1 MQMSTKTKE
10 VEVTKRDI
18 YKVGLRW
25 LMSNTSAWNW
35 ERMQNVAFA
44 WSMVPVLKKVTDG
57 SKEEMGEALT
67 RHMNF
72 FNTEPTIGAPLVGS
86 VAAMEVSKANGED
99 IPDDVFN
106 AIKSG
111 LMGPM
116 AALGDSLFA
125 STGNALLLS
134 FGMGLALDGNVL
146 GPIIF
151 LVGWT
156 AITLVFSM
164 WGVQFGFREGMKIMD
179 SAIFSSAMIQK
190 VTAFLSIL
198 GLTVVGGLSA
208 QFVSLS
214 TSISWTSGEST
225 TKLQEILDGL
235 MPGLLPF
242 ILVLVVWYLH
252 DKKSVSVMKLL
263 VILIGVGTMGSLL
276 HIF

>member
-1 MQMSTKTKE
+1 MSTKTKE

-67 RHMNF
+67 RHMTF

-156 AITLVFSM
+156 AITLGFSM

-263 VILIGVGTMGSLL
+263 VILISVGAAGSLL

>member
-10 VEVTKRDI
+10 VEVTKREI

-156 AITLVFSM
+156 AITLGFSM

-263 VILIGVGTMGSLL
+263 VILIGVGTVGSLL

>member
-1 MQMSTKTKE
+1 MSEKKIQS
-10 VEVTKRDI
+10 EVTKKDI

-25 LMSNTSAWNW
+25 LISNTSAWNW

-44 WSMVPVLKKVTDG
+44 WSMVPVFKRTCKT
-57 SKEEMGEALT
+57 KEEMGKSLS
-67 RHMNF
+67 RHMSF
-72 FNTEPTIGAPLVGS
+72 FNTEPTIGIPIVGA
-86 VAAMEVSKANGED
+86 VAAMEVQKSKGED
-99 IPDDVFN
+99 IPDDVIN

-134 FGMGLALDGNVL
+134 FGMGLALEGNIL

-151 LVGWT
+151 MLVWT
-156 AITLVFSM
+156 AITICFSM
-164 WGVQFGFREGMKIMD
+164 WGIQFGYREGTRIMD
-179 SAIFSSAMIQK
+179 SEIFSSAMIK
-190 VTAFLSIL
+190 KATAFLSIL

-214 TSISWTSGEST
+214 TKISWTNGEST
-225 TKLQEILDGL
+225 TQLQTIFDGL
-235 MPGLLPF
+235 MPKLLPF
-242 ILVLVVWYLH
+242 AIVMITWYLH
-252 DKKSVSVMKLL
+252 DKKNVSVLKLL
-263 VILIGVGTMGSLL
+263 LLLIVIGTVGSLL

>member
-1 MQMSTKTKE
+1 MSTKTKE

-156 AITLVFSM
+156 AITLGFSM

-263 VILIGVGTMGSLL
+263 VILIGVGTVGSLL

>member
-156 AITLVFSM
+156 AITLGFSM

-214 TSISWTSGEST
+214 PSISWTSGEST

-252 DKKSVSVMKLL
+252 EKKSVSVMKLL
-263 VILIGVGTMGSLL
+263 VILIGVGTVGSLL

>member
-1 MQMSTKTKE
+1 MSEKNIQN
-10 VEVTKRDI
+10 EVTKKDI

-44 WSMVPVLKKVTDG
+44 WSMVPVFKKTCKN
-57 SKEEMGEALT
+57 KEEMGKCLS
-67 RHMNF
+67 RQMSF
-72 FNTEPTIGAPLVGS
+72 FNTEPTIGIPIVGAI
-86 VAAMEVSKANGED
+86 AAMEVQKSKGED
-99 IPDDVFN
+99 IPDDVMN

-134 FGMGLALDGNVL
+134 FGMGLALQGNIL

-151 LVGWT
+151 MVVWT
-156 AITLVFSM
+156 AITIGFSM
-164 WGVQFGFREGMKIMD
+164 WGIQFGYREGTKIMD
-179 SAIFSSAMIQK
+179 SEIFSPAMVRK
-190 VTAFLSIL
+190 ATAFLSIL

-214 TSISWTSGEST
+214 TAISWTNGESIT
-225 TKLQEILDGL
+225 QLQTIFDGL
-235 MPGLLPF
+235 MPKLLPF
-242 ILVLVVWYLH
+242 AIVMITWYLH
-252 DKKSVSVMKLL
+252 DKKGISVLKLL
-263 VILIGVGTMGSLL
+263 LLLIVIGTVGSLL

>member
-1 MQMSTKTKE
+1 MSNVNDKNTITKKD
-10 VEVTKRDI
+10 V

-35 ERMQNVAFA
+35 ERMQNVAVA
-44 WSMVPVLKKVTDG
+44 WSLVPVLKKLTNN
-57 SKEEMGEALT
+57 KEELGKALN
-67 RHMNF
+67 RHMAF
-72 FNTEPTIGAPLVGS
+72 FNTEPTIGTPLIG
-86 VAAMEVSKANGED
+86 AIIAMEVQKSKGED

-134 FGMGLALDGNVL
+134 FGMGLALTGNVL

-151 LVGWT
+151 ILGWS
-156 AITLVFSM
+156 AITLGFSM
-164 WGVQFGFREGMKIMD
+164 WGIQFGFKEGMKIMD
-179 SAIFSSAMIQK
+179 SEIFSPAMIGK
-190 VTAFLSIL
+190 ATAFLSIL

-208 QFVSLS
+208 SFVTLN
-214 TSISWTSGEST
+214 TKISWANGQVVTQ
-225 TKLQEILDGL
+225 LQGILDGL
-235 MPGLLPF
+235 MPKLLSF
-242 ILVLVVWYLH
+242 ILVIVIWYLH
-252 DKKSVSVMKLL
+252 DKKNISVVKLL
-263 VILIGVGTMGSLL
+263 MMLIAFGTVGSLA

>member
-1 MQMSTKTKE
+1 MSTKTKE

>member
-1 MQMSTKTKE
+1 MHDEKKTQS
-10 VEVTKRDI
+10 EVTKKDI

-44 WSMVPVLKKVTDG
+44 WSMVPVFKKICKN
-57 SKEEMGEALT
+57 KEEMGKCLS
-67 RHMNF
+67 RHMSF
-72 FNTEPTIGAPLVGS
+72 FNTEPTIGIPIVGS
-86 VAAMEVSKANGED
+86 VAAMEVQKSKGED
-99 IPDDVFN
+99 IPDDVLN

-134 FGMGLALDGNVL
+134 FGMGLALEGNVL

-151 LVGWT
+151 MIGWS
-156 AITLVFSM
+156 AITIGFSM
-164 WGVQFGFREGMKIMD
+164 WGIQFGFREGTRIMD
-179 SAIFSSAMIQK
+179 SELFSPAMIK
-190 VTAFLSIL
+190 KATAFLTTL

-214 TSISWTSGEST
+214 TKLSWTSGEST
-225 TKLQEILDGL
+225 TKLQTIFDGL
-235 MPGLLPF
+235 MPKLLPF
-242 ILVLVVWYLH
+242 AIVMIIWYLH
-252 DKKSVSVMKLL
+252 DKKNVSVLKLL
-263 VILIGVGTMGSLL
+263 LLLIVIGTVGSLL

>member
-1 MQMSTKTKE
+1 MAEKMNPE
-10 VEVTKRDI
+10 VSKKDI
-18 YKVGLRW
+18 YKVGVRW

-44 WSMVPVLKKVTDG
+44 WSMVPVLKKICK
-57 SKEEMGEALT
+57 SKEEMGHALS
-67 RHMNF
+67 RHMSF
-72 FNTEPTIGAPLVGS
+72 FNTEPTIGSPLVGA
-86 VAAMEVSKANGED
+86 VAAMEVQKANGED

-134 FGMGLALDGNVL
+134 FGMGLALEGNVM

-151 LVGWT
+151 MVLWT
-156 AITLVFSM
+156 AITVGFTL

-179 SAIFSSAMIQK
+179 SEIFSPAMIARA
-190 VTAFLSIL
+190 TAFLSIL

-208 QFVSLS
+208 QFVSLA
-214 TSISWTSGEST
+214 TSISWTNGEST
-225 TKLQEILDGL
+225 TQLQGILDGL

-242 ILVLVVWYLH
+242 IIIMVTWYLH
-252 DKKSVSVMKLL
+252 DKKNMSVIKLL
-263 VILIGVGTMGSLL
+263 LMLIVIGTIGSLL
-276 HIF
+276 HVF

>member
-1 MQMSTKTKE
+1 MSTNSKTDK
-10 VEVTKRDI
+10 VEVTKKDI

-44 WSMVPVLKKVTDG
+44 WSMVPVLKKVTNG

-111 LMGPM
+111 LMGLM

-156 AITLVFSM
+156 AITLGFSM

-214 TSISWTSGEST
+214 TSITWTSGEST

-242 ILVLVVWYLH
+242 VLVLVVWYLH
-252 DKKSVSVMKLL
+252 DKKQVSVMKLL
-263 VILIGVGTMGSLL
+263 VLLIGVGTVGSLL

>member
-1 MQMSTKTKE
+1 MAEKMNPE
-10 VEVTKRDI
+10 VSKKDI
-18 YKVGLRW
+18 YKVGIRW

-44 WSMVPVLKKVTDG
+44 WSMVPVLKKICKN
-57 SKEEMGEALT
+57 KEEMGHALS
-67 RHMNF
+67 RHMSF
-72 FNTEPTIGAPLVGS
+72 FNTEPTIGSPLVGA
-86 VAAMEVSKANGED
+86 VAAMEVQKANGED

-134 FGMGLALDGNVL
+134 FGMGLALEGNVM

-151 LVGWT
+151 MVLWT
-156 AITLVFSM
+156 AITVGFTL

-179 SAIFSSAMIQK
+179 SEIFSPAMIARA
-190 VTAFLSIL
+190 TAFLSIL

-208 QFVSLS
+208 QFVSLA
-214 TSISWTSGEST
+214 TSISWTNGEST
-225 TKLQEILDGL
+225 TQLQGILDGL

-242 ILVLVVWYLH
+242 IIIMVTWYLH
-252 DKKSVSVMKLL
+252 DKKNMSVIKLL
-263 VILIGVGTMGSLL
+263 LMLIVIGTIGSLL
-276 HIF
+276 HVF

>member
-1 MQMSTKTKE
+1 
-10 VEVTKRDI
+10 
-18 YKVGLRW
+18 
-25 LMSNTSAWNW
+25 
-35 ERMQNVAFA
+35 
-44 WSMVPVLKKVTDG
+44 
-57 SKEEMGEALT
+57 
-67 RHMNF
+67 
-72 FNTEPTIGAPLVGS
+72 
-86 VAAMEVSKANGED
+86 
-99 IPDDVFN
+99 
-106 AIKSG
+106 
-111 LMGPM
+111 
-116 AALGDSLFA
+116 
-125 STGNALLLS
+125 
-134 FGMGLALDGNVL
+134 
-146 GPIIF
+146 
-151 LVGWT
+151 
-156 AITLVFSM
+156 
-164 WGVQFGFREGMKIMD
+164 
-179 SAIFSSAMIQK
+179 MIQK

>member
-156 AITLVFSM
+156 AITLGFSM

-252 DKKSVSVMKLL
+252 EKKSVSVMKLL
-263 VILIGVGTMGSLL
+263 VILIGVGTVGSLL

>member
-1 MQMSTKTKE
+1 MSE
-10 VEVTKRDI
+10 NRGNIEVTKKDI
-18 YKVGLRW
+18 YKVGIRW
-25 LMSNTSAWNW
+25 LLSNTSAWNW

-44 WSMVPVLKKVTDG
+44 WSMVPVLKKICKN
-57 SKEEMGEALT
+57 KEEMGAALT
-67 RHMNF
+67 RHMSF
-72 FNTEPTIGAPLVGS
+72 FNTEPTIGTPLVGA
-86 VAAMEVSKANGED
+86 VAAMEVQRAKGED

-134 FGMGLALDGNVL
+134 FGMGLALEGNVL

-151 LVGWT
+151 MVLWT
-156 AITLVFSM
+156 AVTFGFSM
-164 WGVQFGFREGMKIMD
+164 WGVQFGFREGLKIMD
-179 SAIFSSAMIQK
+179 SEIFSPSMIAK
-190 VTAFLSIL
+190 ATSFLSIL

-214 TSISWTSGEST
+214 TPISWTNGEST
-225 TKLQEILDGL
+225 TQLQTILNGL

-242 ILVLVVWYLH
+242 IVIMAIWYLH
-252 DKKSVSVMKLL
+252 DKKNMSVIKLL
-263 VILIGVGTMGSLL
+263 VILIIIGAAGSLL
-276 HIF
+276 HIL

>member
-156 AITLVFSM
+156 AITLGFSM

-263 VILIGVGTMGSLL
+263 VILIGVGTVGSLL

>member
-1 MQMSTKTKE
+1 MSTKTKE
-10 VEVTKRDI
+10 VEVTKREI

-156 AITLVFSM
+156 AITLGFSM

-263 VILIGVGTMGSLL
+263 VILIGVGTVGSLL

>member
-1 MQMSTKTKE
+1 MSTNSKTDK
-10 VEVTKRDI
+10 VEVTKKDI

-44 WSMVPVLKKVTDG
+44 WSMVPVLKKVTNG

-156 AITLVFSM
+156 AITLGFSM

-214 TSISWTSGEST
+214 TSITWTSGEST

-242 ILVLVVWYLH
+242 VLVLVVWYLH
-252 DKKSVSVMKLL
+252 DKKQVSVMKLL
-263 VILIGVGTMGSLL
+263 VLLIGVGTVGSLL